1 MFAHPWKEPAYVSAP
16 AAVGGTPYPA
26 RMPAVLPVRR
36 FDGQLWGNHGLAT
49 IKRLL
54 PEEESMANG
63 TSGTK
68 GFGITI
74 GGALVIA
81 GIVIAI
87 LWSLII
93 GIIVAVVGLVAFG
106 GFVRGRWY

>member
-1 MFAHPWKEPAYVSAP
+1 MAD
-16 AAVGGTPYPA
+16 GTTT
-26 RMPAVLPVRR
+26 
-36 FDGQLWGNHGLAT
+36 G
-49 IKRLL
+49 
-54 PEEESMANG
+54 
-63 TSGTK
+63 GTK

-87 LWSLII
+87 FWSLII
-93 GIIVAVVGLVAFG
+93 GIIVGVVGLVAFG